1 LNLKNPVGIS
11 VRPELASPQ
20 VKGCEGLGLCYWQ
33 CQVETAKGCLD
44 FGKSSEEEGFVE
56 RLGFGF
62 GVEFGV

>member
-1 LNLKNPVGIS
+1 
-11 VRPELASPQ
+11 
-20 VKGCEGLGLCYWQ
+20 
-33 CQVETAKGCLD
+33 LD